1 MASTKKTFTTHKGI
15 AVYPHLNRPDYQF
28 NTDGVYA
35 TKLRVPADQAKQL
48 MDTLQAL
55 AQDEF
60 GKKATSAKLPWKVDD
75 DTGEIIFTA
84 KSKFKSKFMDSAG
97 KLISENNVPE
107 IYGGSVLK
115 LAGTLYPWSAGGS
128 HGITLQLAACQIVTL
143 ADPVGNFAFEAEE
156 GGYVADADNDNHA
169 AGNDNN
175 AGKAADDETTRE
187 AYDF

>member
-28 NTDGVYA
+28 NTDGVYT

-115 LAGTLYPWSAGGS
+115 LAGTLYPVCRWISRHHVAIGGMS
-128 HGITLQLAACQIVTL
+128 NRHPGRPCRQLCVRSR
-143 ADPVGNFAFEAEE
+143 
-156 GGYVADADNDNHA
+156 GGWLC
-169 AGNDNN
+169 
-175 AGKAADDETTRE
+175 R
-187 AYDF
+187 

>member
-48 MDTLQAL
+48 MDTSEAL

-60 GKKATSAKLPWKVDD
+60 GKKAAFAFQQLPWKVDD

-97 KLISENNVPE
+97 
-107 IYGGSVLK
+107 
-115 LAGTLYPWSAGGS
+115 
-128 HGITLQLAACQIVTL
+128 Q
-143 ADPVGNFAFEAEE
+143 ADF
-156 GGYVADADNDNHA
+156 
-169 AGNDNN
+169 
-175 AGKAADDETTRE
+175 
-187 AYDF
+187 